1 MKLIGL
7 MPSNTGAVGGK
18 ETGQR
23 MSHYILPDGAFAQAF
38 AELAATGWK
47 LNLQS
52 TIYAGGEKKPKKDKT
67 KYTCPSCGLNMWAN
81 IPDADISCNSCQC
94 VMPAERPP
102 AGSLHRTNKPL
113 NEGRMGNRPSF
124 GRSKSERGLD
134 QFDTPPIAL
143 APLFAHE
150 PLLAGVKAV
159 CEPFC
164 GKGNLVVAMRERGL
178 TVHASDIED
187 RGCPDSTVLDFL
199 AMTQRPWGCDVLLSN
214 PPYAEAMRII
224 EHALAL
230 GFRVIV
236 LLLKLQFTAQAERY
250 ERLHKL
256 GHLRRVHVLAERCR
270 TCMTPISRAARRP
283 DKARITPGS
292 CSIGTIAGPSTINPV
307 SINRPAERMPWPTGA
322 VCEQCRKPYQ
332 PRRSDSR
339 FCGDTC
345 RQRAHRG
352 GLTVTS
358 RDTVQPYE
366 PNLAKRRMNHGQD

>member
-1 MKLIGL
+1 
-7 MPSNTGAVGGK
+7 
-18 ETGQR
+18 
-23 MSHYILPDGAFAQAF
+23 
-38 AELAATGWK
+38 
-47 LNLQS
+47 
-52 TIYAGGEKKPKKDKT
+52 
-67 KYTCPSCGLNMWAN
+67 
-81 IPDADISCNSCQC
+81 
-94 VMPAERPP
+94 
-102 AGSLHRTNKPL
+102 
-113 NEGRMGNRPSF
+113 MGNRPSF

-224 EHALAL
+224 EHAWAL
-230 GFRVIV
+230 GFRLVI
-236 LLLKLQFTAQAERY
+236 LLLKLQFTATAERY
-250 ERLHKL
+250 ERLHKT
-256 GHLRRVHVLAERCR
+256 GHLRRIHVFAERLQD
-270 TCMTPISRAARRP
+270 MHDAAHLAKGGK
-283 DKARITPGS
+283 KAGQSQDHAWFVFDRDY
-292 CSIGTIAGPSTINPV
+292 CGPSMNNPV
-307 SINRPAERMPWPTGA
+307 SINRPAERMPWATGA
-322 VCEQCRKPYQ
+322 VCGQCGKLYQ